1 MEEAQIKLSDVKRSL
16 VSYIGSMPDF
26 SVIRISEDCFAVT
39 TKPNN
44 LSSLDFVHV
53 TRKGCPPAFV
63 CAFGSRCNRVCVTVA
78 KKTKTFSSCPHE
90 QFVKI
95 ICEPGP
101 ETENV
106 PATSQPEQPDV
117 PSPFSDNPWLENT
130 SKYRYN
136 HQKIK
141 FDETEM
147 KTIEKEIIRLY
158 KSDDGFPSLYQVN
171 KRAFY
176 HTLLFNLHLL

>member
-16 VSYIGSMPDF
+16 ESYIGSVSNF
-26 SVIRISEDCFAVT
+26 SVIRIREDCFAVT
-39 TKPNN
+39 TKPTN
-44 LSSLDFVHV
+44 LSSLDYVHV
-53 TRKGCPPAFV
+53 TRKGCQPAFV
-63 CAFGSRCNRVCVTVA
+63 CAFGSRCDSVCNCC
-78 KKTKTFSSCPHE
+78 KENQKNSSCPHE

-106 PATSQPEQPDV
+106 PTTSQPEQADV

-141 FDETEM
+141 FDETE
-147 KTIEKEIIRLY
+147 IIRLY
-158 KSDDGFPSLYQVN
+158 DGFPTLYKVN
-171 KRAFY
+171 KRAKLILCFAFQVVPMII
-176 HTLLFNLHLL
+176 L

>member
-16 VSYIGSMPDF
+16 ESYIGSVSNF

-39 TKPNN
+39 TKPTN
-44 LSSLDFVHV
+44 LSSLDYVHV
-53 TRKGCPPAFV
+53 TRKGYPPAFV
-63 CAFGSRCNRVCVTVA
+63 CAFGSRCDRVCVTVA

-95 ICEPGP
+95 ICEPCP

-106 PATSQPEQPDV
+106 PATSHPEQPDV

-136 HQKIK
+136 HQ
-141 FDETEM
+141 
-147 KTIEKEIIRLY
+147 
-158 KSDDGFPSLYQVN
+158 
-171 KRAFY
+171 
-176 HTLLFNLHLL
+176 

>member
-1 MEEAQIKLSDVKRSL
+1 MFMSPVRDANLHLSVHL
-16 VSYIGSMPDF
+16 GHA
-26 SVIRISEDCFAVT
+26 VIE
-39 TKPNN
+39 
-44 LSSLDFVHV
+44 
-53 TRKGCPPAFV
+53 
-63 CAFGSRCNRVCVTVA
+63 
-78 KKTKTFSSCPHE
+78 KKTNTFSSCPHE

-101 ETENV
+101 ETENI
-106 PATSQPEQPDV
+106 PTTSHPEQPDV

-171 KRAFY
+171 KNFFIIHFFLICIFSSPPWRDVQFVITKSDHQANTRVCRNQSFWQEMLSSMF
-176 HTLLFNLHLL
+176 TF

>member
-1 MEEAQIKLSDVKRSL
+1 MSN
-16 VSYIGSMPDF
+16 F
-26 SVIRISEDCFAVT
+26 SVLRISEDCYAVK

-63 CAFGSRCNRVCVTVA
+63 CAFGSRCDRVCVTVA

-101 ETENV
+101 DTEKV
-106 PATSQPEQPDV
+106 PSTSPDQPKQPDV

-136 HQKIK
+136 NQKIK
-141 FDETEM
+141 FDVSEM
-147 KTIEKEIIRLY
+147 KTIEKEIVSMY
-158 KSDDGFPSLYQVN
+158 KSEDGFPRLYQV
-171 KRAFY
+171 KKKFFPSKFLY
-176 HTLLFNLHLL
+176 NLNLI